1 MMENIEDFL
10 PKSLDEIVRHRR
22 DEVQIRLATA
32 TEIQALGEYLGDAKI
47 SQGEVKD
54 TISEWYPVTFR
65 VRDDLQI
72 RLVGHFERKGVIS
85 MTSRV
90 LLLDLAAGFAK
101 TENSLYQLGKPGE
114 GEPPRAYLVQLCA
127 ILNDMG
133 AGKALGVPEVFF

>member
-1 MMENIEDFL
+1 MENIDDYL
-10 PKSLDEIVRHRR
+10 PKSLDEIVRRRR

-32 TEIQALGEYLGDAKI
+32 FEIKALGEFLGNTKI

-54 TISEWYPVTFR
+54 TISEWYPLAFR

-72 RLVGHFERKGVIS
+72 RLLGHFERKGVIS
-85 MTSRV
+85 MTSQV

-101 TENSLYQLGKPGE
+101 TDNSLYRLGKPGE

-133 AGKALGVPEVFF
+133 LGKTLGVPEVFF